1 MQSYDN
7 CKVLQNFRGGTLMN
21 CVNCG
26 QENKENNEICVNCGA
41 PQNLTKE
48 EVQPNV
54 ADAEKETET
63 PLMPVEENTEQE
75 TYTPTVETKKSK
87 KKIIIPII
95 VFLVLAIAAVAFFLL
110 KGSDKVEEK
119 KNLFYVKDDSLY
131 VVDDKDSSVSYL
143 IDDIEVGKDCAAKYS
158 ASYAQICGKSIFY
171 LQDIDS
177 YSDYSLYTKTVGSDD
192 SVKVASG
199 ISSHEISTDGSRIV
213 YLKNDDLYFNDLD
226 QEVKLAKN
234 VVGWCADD
242 ELKKAF
248 YIVADSEEGATA
260 SVYSVDISA
269 EAKPV
274 KISNNV
280 SKVKYVSDDLSKM
293 IYLKNGSVYFYSNGE
308 SQKAVSDAKDT
319 YGLYNGGN
327 AFYFTKENSDGIS
340 KNIYFNDDIAEK
352 DKKMTE
358 PKKSDYQSYFKFGY
372 STYSYT
378 SDAYYDALEEYEN
391 KENRDEVRE
400 KAKESFKSYDL
411 YYFDGESE
419 KLICKD
425 IDTDIEL
432 CKDNKIVFSAY
443 DSGKI
448 KKFKMSDLN
457 YVSDFEKFVLAARE
471 STATTH
477 YANAGVLTKQ
487 EFKNAENFKIK
498 DNVLYYLADC
508 KNDEKTKLTY
518 GNLTSITQNEDGT
531 ITESVVLEDIFYTY
545 YCFSDGSIGYFKDVK
560 EVNETYSGDFYV
572 GEKLISSDVY
582 VKSID
587 YNNGNFYFFKDFD
600 YKSFEGTLCIAK
612 DSEVKNIA
620 DNVCVV
626 WIVDG
631 RVFYETDFNETGE
644 TYDLYEY
651 KESKSVMIGDDI
663 SYHEISLRTL
673 HSVYEKAAWISPEW
687 QIKSDTESEESSL
700 ELSFEDIAWAAIL

>member
-1 MQSYDN
+1 
-7 CKVLQNFRGGTLMN
+7 MN

-41 PQNLTKE
+41 PQNVTE
-48 EVQPNV
+48 APQPNV
-54 ADAEKETET
+54 ADAEKEVES
-63 PLMPVEENTEQE
+63 PQIPVEENTEQE
-75 TYTPTVETKKSK
+75 SYTPVVETKKSK

-95 VFLVLAIAAVAFFLL
+95 VFLILAIAAVAFFLF
-110 KGSDKVEEK
+110 KGSNKVEEK
-119 KNLFYVKDDSLY
+119 KNLFYVKNDSLY

-143 IDDIEVGKDCAAKYS
+143 IDDIEVGKDSAAKYS
-158 ASYAQICGKSIFY
+158 ARYAQVCGKSIFY

-177 YSDYSLYTKTVGSDD
+177 YSNYSLYTKTVGSDD
-192 SVKVASG
+192 SVKVVSG
-199 ISSHEISTDGSRIV
+199 ISSHEISTDGSRVV

-260 SVYSVDISA
+260 SVFFVDISA

-280 SKVKYVSDDLSKM
+280 SKVQYVSDDLSKM
-293 IYLKNGSVYFYSNGE
+293 VYLKNGSVYFYSNGE
-308 SQKAVSDAKDT
+308 SKKTVGDAKDIF
-319 YGLYNGGN
+319 GISNGSN
-327 AFYFTKENSDGIS
+327 TFYFTKENSDGIS

-358 PKKSDYQSYFKFGY
+358 PKKSDYQNYFTYGY
-372 STYSYT
+372 SIYSYT

-391 KENRDEVRE
+391 KENRDKVRE

-471 STATTH
+471 STATTY
-477 YANAGVLTKQ
+477 YANAGALAKQ
-487 EFKNAENFKIK
+487 EFKNAENFKLK

-508 KNDEKTKLTY
+508 KKDEKTKLTY
-518 GNLTSITQNEDGT
+518 GNLTSITQDADGT
-531 ITESVVLEDIFYTY
+531 ITESVVFEDIFYTY

-560 EVNETYSGDFYV
+560 EVNKANSGDFYV
-572 GEKLISSDVY
+572 DEKLISSDVY
-582 VKSID
+582 VGRIN

-600 YKSFEGTLCIAK
+600 YNSFEGTLCIVK
-612 DSEVKNIA
+612 DSEIESIS
-620 DNVCVV
+620 DNVGG
-626 WIVDG
+626 ILIEDG
-631 RVFYETDFNETGE
+631 RVFYTTNYNETGK

-651 KESKSVMIGDDI
+651 KESESVLIDNDI
-663 SYHEISLRTL
+663 SYYEYSSKTE
-673 HSVYEKAAWISPEW
+673 HSDFGKAYLISPER
-687 QIKSDTESEESSL
+687 QIKTDSESEGSSL
-700 ELSFEDIAWAAIL
+700 ELSFEDFVRAAIL

>member
-1 MQSYDN
+1 
-7 CKVLQNFRGGTLMN
+7 MN

-41 PQNLTKE
+41 PQNVTKE
-48 EVQPNV
+48 EAQPNV

-75 TYTPTVETKKSK
+75 SYTPTVETKKSK

-192 SVKVASG
+192 SLKVASG

-260 SVYSVDISA
+260 SLYSVDISA
-269 EAKPV
+269 EAKSV

-280 SKVKYVSDDLSKM
+280 SKVQYVSDDLSKM
-293 IYLKNGSVYFYSNGE
+293 VYLKNGSVYFYSNGE
-308 SQKAVSDAKDT
+308 SQKTVSDAKDIF
-319 YGLYNGGN
+319 GSSN
-327 AFYFTKENSDGIS
+327 AFYFTKENPDGIS

-358 PKKSDYQSYFKFGY
+358 PKKSDYQSYFTYGY
-372 STYSYT
+372 SIYSYT

-425 IDTDIEL
+425 IDTGIEL
-432 CKDNKIVFSAY
+432 SIDNKIVFSAY

-471 STATTH
+471 STATTY

-508 KNDEKTKLTY
+508 KKDEKTKLTY

-560 EVNETYSGDFYV
+560 EVNKANSGDFYV

-582 VKSID
+582 VGRIE

-612 DSEVKNIA
+612 DSEIESIS
-620 DNVCVV
+620 DNVGG
-626 WIVDG
+626 ILIEDG
-631 RVFYETDFNETGE
+631 RVFYTTNYNETGE
-644 TYDLYEY
+644 TYNLYEY
-651 KESKSVMIGDDI
+651 KESESVLIDDDI
-663 SYHEISLRTL
+663 SNYEYSSKTE
-673 HSVYEKAAWISPEW
+673 HSVSGKAYSISPER
-687 QIKSDTESEESSL
+687 QIKSDTESAEYL
-700 ELSFEDIAWAAIL
+700 FELSFGGAAIL